1 MKNKGKRYF
10 LLAAL
15 PALLPLASPAAVEA
29 TAMVSPATGPAMMD
43 NGVIPVPN
51 SPASAELHADVEAT
65 NVVAAAFAKVHHV
78 NMMEIEMGKLAME
91 KGQSKIVRDY
101 GERLMRDHQVNDRKL
116 MAFAED
122 RNIPVDRSSVL
133 SPEEAA
139 KDRATSDSLR
149 SALLEDFD
157 RLFLAKMVEG
167 HAKTV
172 QELSGAIEGM
182 PNGAPRAYL
191 AKVRPIISQHE
202 KLASILL
209 EKQST

>member
-1 MKNKGKRYF
+1 MKNKGKKYF
-10 LLAAL
+10 LSAAL
-15 PALLPLASPAAVEA
+15 LGLLPMASHAAVEA

-51 SPASAELHADVEAT
+51 SPVSEDLHANVEAT
-65 NVVAAAFAKVHHV
+65 NVVAAAFSRVHHV

-122 RNIPVDRSSVL
+122 KNIPVDRSSVL
-133 SPEEAA
+133 SAEETA
-139 KDRATSDSLR
+139 KERASSDSLR
-149 SALLEDFD
+149 SAMLEDFD

-167 HAKTV
+167 HAKAV

-182 PNGAPRAYL
+182 PSGAPRSYL

-202 KLASILL
+202 KLATILL
-209 EKQST
+209 EKQSG